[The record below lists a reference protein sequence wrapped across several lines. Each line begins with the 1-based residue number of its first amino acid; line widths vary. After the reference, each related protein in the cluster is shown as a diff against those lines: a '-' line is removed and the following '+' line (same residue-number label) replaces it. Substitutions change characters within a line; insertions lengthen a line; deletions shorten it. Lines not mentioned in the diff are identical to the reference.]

1 MMNDMEWM
9 NFFLEHDG
17 GTFDVEITVEHGCA
31 VIHFGG
37 SFTLRVNEHNVDKL
51 RAALHGAGR
60 EMQVQRAIENA
71 CSVA

>member
-1 MMNDMEWM
+1 MNDMEWM

-17 GTFDVEITVEHGCA
+17 GRHQVEIEIDHSQA
-31 VIHFGG
+31 VIRFGG
-37 SFTLRVNEHNVDKL
+37 SFPLRGDENNVDKL